1 MPGLPCIH
9 QISIS
14 AYRYNVSVYGARIV
28 DLRQLRYFLA
38 IVEEGSFTRAA
49 QRVNVAQP
57 ALSLHVRNMEEAL
70 GTPLLLRAPQGVTAT
85 EAGELLAR
93 RARTLLMDLERTEED
108 LRSLGR
114 EPTGTVRLGLPG
126 TISGI
131 LSVPLI
137 ARCRARYPKIKIVI
151 AEAMSG
157 FVREWLLDGGVD
169 LAVLYAELREAGVRS
184 EPLLDEELV
193 MLAPPAQAGAGPTP
207 LDHLAGIPLIL
218 PSGAHGLRT
227 MLEEKLRVKGISV
240 APDIEVDSYSNIKR
254 LVEQGYGC
262 SVLPFH
268 AVAQEASAGR
278 LSVSPFDAP
287 GLWRRTYL
295 AHTTARPLTRAASAV
310 SEILTTVSAELIAD
324 GTWAGAQP
332 IATKAADTNS

>member
-1 MPGLPCIH
+1 M
-9 QISIS
+9 
-14 AYRYNVSVYGARIV
+14 

-70 GTPLLLRAPQGVTAT
+70 GTPLLLRAPQGVSAT

-93 RARTLLMDLERTEED
+93 RARSLLMDLERTEEEV
-108 LRSLGR
+108 RSLGR
-114 EPTGTVRLGLPG
+114 EPMGTVRLGLPG

-137 ARCRARYPKIKIVI
+137 ARCRDRYPKIKIVI

-169 LAVLYAELREAGVRS
+169 LAVLYAELRETGVRS

-193 MLAPPAQAGAGPTP
+193 MLAPPGKAGAQLTP
-207 LDHLAGIPLIL
+207 LGKLADIPLIL
-218 PSGAHGLRT
+218 PSGAHGLRA
-227 MLEEKLRVKGISV
+227 MIEDKLRSEDISV
-240 APDIEVDSYSNIKR
+240 APEIEVDSYGNIKR

-268 AVAQEASAGR
+268 AVAREAAESR
-278 LSVSPFDAP
+278 LSVSRFSAP

-295 AHTTARPLTRAASAV
+295 AHATARPMTRAASAV
-310 SEILTTVSAELIAD
+310 SDILTTVAGELISE
-324 GTWAGAQP
+324 GTWAGARP
-332 IATKAADTNS
+332 IMADIAELQR

>member
-1 MPGLPCIH
+1 M
-9 QISIS
+9 
-14 AYRYNVSVYGARIV
+14 

-93 RARTLLMDLERTEED
+93 RARSLLMDLERTEEEV
-108 LRSLGR
+108 RSLGR
-114 EPTGTVRLGLPG
+114 EPMGTVRLGLPG

-137 ARCRARYPKIKIVI
+137 ARCRERYPKIKIVI

-169 LAVLYAELREAGVRS
+169 LAVLYAEPRETGVRS
-184 EPLLDEELV
+184 EPLLEEELV
-193 MLAPPAQAGAGPTP
+193 MLAPPGATGAQQTTLGK
-207 LDHLAGIPLIL
+207 LADIPLIL
-218 PSGAHGLRT
+218 PSGAHGLRA
-227 MLEEKLRVKGISV
+227 MIEDKLRSEGISV
-240 APDIEVDSYSNIKR
+240 APEIEVDSYGNIKR

-268 AVAQEASAGR
+268 AVAREAADGR
-278 LSVSPFDAP
+278 LSVSHFDAP

-295 AHTTARPLTRAASAV
+295 AHATARPLTRAASVV
-310 SEILTTVSAELIAD
+310 SDILTTVAGELISE
-324 GTWAGAQP
+324 GTWAGARP
-332 IATKAADTNS
+332 IMADAAEPRR